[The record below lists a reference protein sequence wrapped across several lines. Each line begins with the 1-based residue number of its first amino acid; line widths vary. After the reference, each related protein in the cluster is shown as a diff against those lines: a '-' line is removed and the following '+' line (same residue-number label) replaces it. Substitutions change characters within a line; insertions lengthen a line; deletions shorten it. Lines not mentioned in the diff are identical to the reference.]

1 MTRSEHLRRKA
12 EQDRRREAQEKRLA
26 AQRRKEERES
36 RRLQR
41 EAEGREL
48 AKGPIDLP
56 FLLLV
61 CLLLG
66 IGLIMVLSAS
76 FPSAYYSVKIQ
87 DPLHYFKRQGMWA
100 ILGICAMTLI
110 AKIDYHRFKA
120 LAKPVLFV
128 SIILLALVLVP
139 GVGVTRNNA
148 TRWLEVGGLSLQ
160 PSEVA
165 KFAVALYFADSISKK
180 REKMRSFRYGILP
193 YGIILVLI
201 AALMMLEPHLSGTV
215 LILGTGAVMMVV
227 GGIPGWLVGAGIGGA
242 FAAAAGYIKAVEL
255 GLITYGASR
264 IQMWKDPF
272 IDRQGDGYQMVQSLL
287 SIGSGGLLGVG
298 LGKSRQKFLY
308 LPEEHN
314 DFIFSIVCEEL
325 GLIGATIIMLL
336 FAALILRGYWI
347 ALHARD
353 RFGSLLAVGMTTF
366 VGLQVFLNI
375 GVVTGLLPATGISLP
390 FFSYGG
396 TALCIQLV
404 EMGVVLSVSRQMKP
418 GNSG

>member
-139 GVGVTRNNA
+139 GVGVPRNHA

-180 REKMRSFRYGILP
+180 R
-193 YGIILVLI
+193 
-201 AALMMLEPHLSGTV
+201 
-215 LILGTGAVMMVV
+215 
-227 GGIPGWLVGAGIGGA
+227 
-242 FAAAAGYIKAVEL
+242 
-255 GLITYGASR
+255 
-264 IQMWKDPF
+264 
-272 IDRQGDGYQMVQSLL
+272 
-287 SIGSGGLLGVG
+287 
-298 LGKSRQKFLY
+298 
-308 LPEEHN
+308 
-314 DFIFSIVCEEL
+314 
-325 GLIGATIIMLL
+325 
-336 FAALILRGYWI
+336 
-347 ALHARD
+347 
-353 RFGSLLAVGMTTF
+353 
-366 VGLQVFLNI
+366 
-375 GVVTGLLPATGISLP
+375 
-390 FFSYGG
+390 
-396 TALCIQLV
+396 
-404 EMGVVLSVSRQMKP
+404 
-418 GNSG
+418 

>member
-26 AQRRKEERES
+26 AQQRREEREK

-66 IGLIMVLSAS
+66 IGLIMVFSAS

-87 DPLHYFKRQGMWA
+87 DPFFYIKRQGMWA
-100 ILGICAMTLI
+100 ILGLCAMVLT

-120 LAKPVLFV
+120 FSKPALFV
-128 SIILLALVLVP
+128 AIILLALVLVP
-139 GVGVTRNNA
+139 GVGTTRNHA
-148 TRWLEVGGLSLQ
+148 TRWIEIGGLSMQ

-180 REKMRSFRYGILP
+180 REKMRTFRYGILP

-201 AALMMLEPHLSGTV
+201 AGLMMFEPHLSGTV

-227 GGIPGWLVGAGIGGA
+227 GGIPGWLVGTGVGGGAILDGRPYREIRRPGSEFGHMITHAGGELCPCGERGCYERYASSAALVRRAPGYQNAREILDAVRAGEPAVLPIWESYIEEVCVGLISLMAIFFPDVISIGGGISA
-242 FAAAAGYIKAVEL
+242 AGDFLLDAIRAGLNRHESYRKYYSGIRVCLAEFCNDAGVLGAAASARREMEKNPLSFKAE
-255 GLITYGASR
+255 
-264 IQMWKDPF
+264 
-272 IDRQGDGYQMVQSLL
+272 
-287 SIGSGGLLGVG
+287 
-298 LGKSRQKFLY
+298 
-308 LPEEHN
+308 
-314 DFIFSIVCEEL
+314 
-325 GLIGATIIMLL
+325 
-336 FAALILRGYWI
+336 
-347 ALHARD
+347 
-353 RFGSLLAVGMTTF
+353 
-366 VGLQVFLNI
+366 
-375 GVVTGLLPATGISLP
+375 
-390 FFSYGG
+390 
-396 TALCIQLV
+396 
-404 EMGVVLSVSRQMKP
+404 
-418 GNSG
+418 

>member
-12 EQDRRREAQEKRLA
+12 EQDRRREVQEKRLA
-26 AQRRKEERES
+26 AQRRKEEREK
-36 RRLQR
+36 RRLER

-66 IGLIMVLSAS
+66 IGLIMVFSAS

-87 DPLHYFKRQGMWA
+87 DPFFYIKRQGMWA
-100 ILGICAMTLI
+100 ILGLCAMMLT

-120 LAKPVLFV
+120 FSKPALFV
-128 SIILLALVLVP
+128 AIILLALVLVP
-139 GVGVTRNNA
+139 GVGTTRNHA
-148 TRWLEVGGLSLQ
+148 TRWIEIGGLSMQ

-180 REKMRSFRYGILP
+180 REKMRTFRYGILP

-201 AALMMLEPHLSGTV
+201 AGLMMFEPHLSGTV

-242 FAAAAGYIKAVEL
+242 IAAVVGYVKAVEL
-255 GLITYGASR
+255 GIIHYGASR
-264 IQMWKDPF
+264 IQMWEDPF

-347 ALHARD
+347 ALHA
-353 RFGSLLAVGMTTF
+353 
-366 VGLQVFLNI
+366 
-375 GVVTGLLPATGISLP
+375 
-390 FFSYGG
+390 G
-396 TALCIQLV
+396 TASARCWWWV
-404 EMGVVLSVSRQMKP
+404 
-418 GNSG
+418 